1 MIWGH
6 QIINLTKNKVDIF
19 SMQIKGLI
27 DVLMVYETKLDDSSS

>member
-1 MIWGH
+1 M
-6 QIINLTKNKVDIF
+6 NLTKNKVDIF